1 MKLVF
6 ATSNKNKLKEIRQI
20 VSNKFEIV
28 SFADINFSEEIPEP
42 FDTLEENAL
51 HKVKFIANKFK
62 VNCFAEDT
70 GLLVEAL
77 NGAPGVRTASFAG
90 EHKNADDNIDKLL
103 TKLKGEKNR
112 NAKFRTV
119 IALILNDKEYTFT
132 GEAFGKIAEIKSGT
146 SGFGYDPVFVPNNT
160 LKTFAEMT
168 EIEKNKISH
177 RKKATEK
184 LLNFLNKF

>member
-70 GLLVEAL
+70 GLLVETL
-77 NGAPGVRTASFAG
+77 NGAPGVRTARFAG

-168 EIEKNKISH
+168 GEEKNKISH